1 MCGFALAVL
10 MPCCNGDL
18 LRCTGCGS
26 SGPDLEWLRFPDL
39 STEAASV
46 ALRFQFRAG
55 PCDEAEELVAGA
67 GGGVGPVR

>member
-1 MCGFALAVL
+1 VCGLALAVL

-18 LRCTGCGS
+18 LRRTGCGS

-39 STEAASV
+39 STEVASA

-55 PCDEAEELVAGA
+55 PCDEAEELVDGA
-67 GGGVGPVR
+67 EGGGSPVR